1 MTTADTTQT
10 QPGSQSLT
18 RAADDLVAE
27 IAQRLADPARFHHG
41 TGRARRQS
49 LGGGAAGIALL
60 HIERARTGHGDWAT
74 AHAWLHEAARE
85 PLSAGVNAGLFY
97 GAPALALALH
107 TTADETEFSGSLSRL
122 DRAVATVTRQR
133 LSQARARLRSG
144 LTPPMGEY
152 DLIRGLAGLGTYHLH
167 RNPDQ
172 DLTIEVLDYL
182 VRLTEPLPGR
192 EDLPG
197 WWTHTAPTKETAGTA
212 RFADGHANLSMSHGI
227 AAALAVLALALSR
240 GVRVWNHEAAIE
252 RICSWYD
259 TWEQHDDTGTWWPS
273 ILTLA
278 QVYGHEPLPPR
289 QRASWCY
296 GTPGI
301 ARALQLA
308 ALATGNDQRRR
319 SAQKALLDEV
329 RSAQCMATVTDTGLC
344 HGLAGVLHTTWRA
357 SIDAAT
363 PDLTS
368 EVARLVQAVVERTDP
383 LTEETE
389 FLDGIAGVA
398 LALHTVTTDHQE
410 ARWDTCLLLN

>member
-1 MTTADTTQT
+1 MTTSDTN
-10 QPGSQSLT
+10 PT
-18 RAADDLVAE
+18 RSITGATADLVAE
-27 IAQRLADPARFHHG
+27 IAQRLEDPATFRHG

-60 HIERARTGHGDWAT
+60 HIERARTVHGDWET
-74 AHAWLHEAARE
+74 AHAWLREATRE

-97 GAPALALALH
+97 GAPAFALALDSA
-107 TTADETEFSGSLSRL
+107 ADGADFSGFLSRL
-122 DRAVATVTRQR
+122 DRSVASVIGQR
-133 LSQARARLRSG
+133 LQQARARLRSR
-144 LTPPMGEY
+144 LAPPMGEF
-152 DLIRGLAGLGTYHLH
+152 DLIRGLAGLGAYHLRRH
-167 RNPDQ
+167 PDH
-172 DLTIEVLDYL
+172 DLTVEVLEYL

-227 AAALAVLALALSR
+227 AAALAVLALALR
-240 GVRVWNHEAAIE
+240 QGMRVRDHEVAIE

-259 TWEQHDDTGTWWPS
+259 TWEQHDTTGTWWPS

-278 QVYGHEPLPPR
+278 QVRGHEPLPPR

-308 ALATGNDQRRR
+308 GLATGNDQRRR
-319 SAQKALLDEV
+319 SAETALLNEA
-329 RSAQCMATVTDTGLC
+329 RSADSLSALTDAGLC
-344 HGLAGVLHTTWRA
+344 HGLAGVLQTTWRA
-357 SIDAAT
+357 SVDAAT
-363 PDLTS
+363 PDLAA
-368 EVARLVQAVVERTDP
+368 EVTRLVRAVVARTDP

-389 FLDGIAGVA
+389 FLDGLAGIA
-398 LALHTVTTDHQE
+398 LALHTVTTDHRE
-410 ARWDTCLLLN
+410 AQWDTCLLLN

>member
-1 MTTADTTQT
+1 MMTSDTTQT
-10 QPGSQSLT
+10 GPANGTAL
-18 RAADDLVAE
+18 DLVAE
-27 IAQRLADPARFHHG
+27 ISQRLADPAAFRHG

-74 AHAWLHEAARE
+74 AHAWLREAARE
-85 PLSAGVNAGLFY
+85 PLSAGANAGLFY
-97 GAPALALALH
+97 GAPAFALALH
-107 TTADETEFSGSLSRL
+107 SAADEADFSGDLSRL
-122 DRAVATVTRQR
+122 DTAVATVIRQR
-133 LSQARARLRSG
+133 LEQARARRRSR
-144 LTPPMGEY
+144 LAPPMGEF
-152 DLIRGLAGLGTYHLH
+152 DLVRGLAGLGAYQLRRDPH
-167 RNPDQ
+167 R

-197 WWTHTAPTKETAGTA
+197 WWTHTAPTKETAGIA

-227 AAALAVLALALSR
+227 AAALAVLALALQL
-240 GVRVWNHEAAIE
+240 GVLVRDHEAAIE
-252 RICSWYD
+252 RVCSWYD
-259 TWEQHDDTGTWWPS
+259 TWEQHDDVGTWWPS

-278 QVYGHEPLPPR
+278 QVRGHEPLPPR

-308 ALATGNDQRRR
+308 GLATGNDQRRR
-319 SAQKALLDEV
+319 SAETALLNEV
-329 RSAQCMATVTDTGLC
+329 RSTRSLATITDTGLC

-357 SIDAAT
+357 SVDAAT
-363 PDLTS
+363 PDLAS
-368 EVARLVQAVVERTDP
+368 EATRLVRAVVARTDP

-389 FLDGIAGVA
+389 FLDGLAGIA
-398 LALHTVTTDHQE
+398 LALHTATTDHRE